1 MSGLRHERRHLL
13 NHDPLKLFCLKLGE
27 RFFFFI
33 PGFKILVKQYIT
45 YSEMAADE
53 DVGVGD
59 KEKTSLAGALFKII
73 NQEEQAM
80 LRNGLALSF
89 SVR

>member
-1 MSGLRHERRHLL
+1 
-13 NHDPLKLFCLKLGE
+13 
-27 RFFFFI
+27 
-33 PGFKILVKQYIT
+33 
-45 YSEMAADE
+45 MAADE